1 MLLKATASQAVRSSS
16 SSRSSARLCGTS
28 DHDATIHGV
37 SKVGR
42 NDPCPCGSGRKAKRC
57 CGVQRG
63 PSEGQLARALLAQ
76 RGREAAF
83 ELADAAEGELE
94 DLWEALDDLPTRDL
108 SLQVRLPE
116 LISPDLQR
124 LCEAIEDDEPDE
136 DALEAAVKLIDT
148 SVQRQR
154 LADAVVEL
162 REAGRLSRREAAAA
176 LLDLDSP
183 STWFI
188 EASLLEAVAVSVGVS
203 ETPGGLRIAA

>member
-1 MLLKATASQAVRSSS
+1 M
-16 SSRSSARLCGTS
+16 
-28 DHDATIHGV
+28 IEGV

-42 NDPCPCGSGRKAKRC
+42 NDSCPCGSGRKAKRC

-94 DLWEALDDLPTRDL
+94 DLWKALDDLPTRDL

-124 LCEAIEDDEPDE
+124 LCEAIADDEPDE

-148 SVQRQR
+148 PVQRQR
-154 LADAVVEL
+154 LANAVVDL
-162 REAGRLSRREAAAA
+162 RDAGRLGRREAAAA
-176 LLDLDSP
+176 LFDLDSR